1 VRYRQRTATAVARL
15 RSGFAARFGVDR
27 RGLAVFRIALGALL
41 CLDLLLRARSLSAF
55 YTDAGVLPR
64 GTLHALYPTLSRL
77 SIHAISGALW
87 VEVALFA
94 LAAAF
99 ALAVLLGYHTR
110 LALLCSFALLV
121 SLHARNPLVLNGGDS
136 LLRRLAF
143 WGLLLPLGSR
153 WSLDALARARE
164 GIRAARRT
172 RVVTA
177 ASAALLLQV
186 VLVYGVTAL
195 FKHQGTL
202 WGRGLAVRYV
212 FDLRE
217 FTVFLGPVL
226 AGHAL
231 PLTVANEA
239 WLALLACAPLLVLTT
254 GRIRAA
260 FVGAFALAHV
270 GLLCTIGV
278 GIFPLVD
285 LVALLPF
292 VPSFVW
298 DGAERRLDRSRL
310 PTATGALTDR
320 LPTPRPIAPTLPAG
334 TTRAARHGLTVV
346 VCVLLVAMCAWNAAS
361 LGYVDLGTEGS
372 VDPGQY
378 GWNMFAPDPVT
389 TEVWYVA
396 PAETTGGD
404 HVDAIT
410 GEAVSWAPPPSFE
423 RQYPTARWRKL
434 LRNAHK
440 RNLIGVQ
447 RAYAGSLCTRWNA
460 THADGLERIAVA
472 VAVQRARLDGP
483 EPVTHDV
490 RWQGTCTAANA
501 PSASVA

>member
-1 VRYRQRTATAVARL
+1 MRFRQRTAALVARL
-15 RSGFAARFGVDR
+15 RSGFDARFGVDR
-27 RGLAVFRIALGALL
+27 RGLAAFRLALGALL
-41 CLDLLLRARSLSAF
+41 CLDLLLRARSLRAF

-77 SIHAISGALW
+77 SIHALSGALW

-110 LALLCSFALLV
+110 LALLCSFVLLV

-136 LLRRLAF
+136 LLRRLTF

-153 WSLDALARARE
+153 WSLDALARVRAGVRDARP
-164 GIRAARRT
+164 T
-172 RVVTA
+172 RVATA

-186 VLVYGVTAL
+186 VLVYAVTAL
-195 FKHQGTL
+195 FKHHGTL

-217 FTVFLGPVL
+217 FTVFLGPAL

-231 PLTVANEA
+231 PLTVANDA
-239 WLALLACAPLLVLTT
+239 WLALLTCAPLLVLAT

-260 FVGAFALAHV
+260 LVGAFALAHV

-298 DGAERRLDRSRL
+298 DGVERRLDRSRL
-310 PTATGALTDR
+310 PAVTGALADR
-320 LPTPRPIAPTLPAG
+320 LPTPRAVAPALPAG
-334 TTRAARHGLTVV
+334 ARRAARRGLAVV

-361 LGYVDLGTEGS
+361 LGYADLGTEGR

-396 PAETTGGD
+396 PAETTGGER
-404 HVDAIT
+404 VDAIT

-440 RNLIGVQ
+440 RDLAGVQ
-447 RAYAGSLCTRWNA
+447 RAYAGYLCTRWNA
-460 THADGLERIAVA
+460 AHADDLERIAVA
-472 VAVQRARLDGP
+472 VAVQDARLDGP
-483 EPVTHDV
+483 EPVTHEV
-490 RWQGTCTAANA
+490 RWRGTCAAA
-501 PSASVA
+501 GASAAGVA

>member
-1 VRYRQRTATAVARL
+1 M
-15 RSGFAARFGVDR
+15 
-27 RGLAVFRIALGALL
+27 
-41 CLDLLLRARSLSAF
+41 
-55 YTDAGVLPR
+55 
-64 GTLHALYPTLSRL
+64 
-77 SIHAISGALW
+77 
-87 VEVALFA
+87 FA

-110 LALLCSFALLV
+110 LALLCSVVLLV

-164 GIRAARRT
+164 RARDAPLGPT
-172 RVVTA
+172 RVATA

-186 VLVYGVTAL
+186 VLVYVVTAL

-217 FTVFLGPVL
+217 FTVFFGPVL

-231 PLTVANEA
+231 PLTAANYA
-239 WLALLACAPLLVLTT
+239 WLALLTCAPLLVLTT
-254 GRIRAA
+254 GRVRAA
-260 FVGAFALAHV
+260 LVGAFALAHL
-270 GLLCTIGV
+270 GLLCTVGV

-292 VPSFVW
+292 LPSVVW
-298 DGAERRLDRSRL
+298 DAGERRLDGSRL
-310 PTATGALTDR
+310 AEGVNGVAAR
-320 LPTPRPIAPTLPAG
+320 LPTPRDVTPSLPAG
-334 TTRAARHGLTVV
+334 AARVAGRGLAVV

-361 LGYVDLGTEGS
+361 LGYADLGGGEG
-372 VDPGQY
+372 VDPAQY

-396 PAETTGGD
+396 PAETASGERVDAVTGG
-404 HVDAIT
+404 
-410 GEAVSWAPPPSFE
+410 AVSWAPPPSFE

-440 RNLIGVQ
+440 RDLVGVQ
-447 RAYAGSLCTRWNA
+447 RAYAGHLCARWNA
-460 THADGLERIAVA
+460 THADDLERVSVA
-472 VAVQRARLDGP
+472 VAVQEARLEEP
-483 EPVTHDV
+483 EPVAHDV
-490 RWQGTCTAANA
+490 RWAGRCAAA
-501 PSASVA
+501 RGASESGR